1 MLEGDGGR
9 VKEIRDVRMEFE
21 TVGKLES
28 EPWGGGG
35 GGLGLGLLRIVWL
48 VSASSA
54 RIFDLRPRERQG

>member
-35 GGLGLGLLRIVWL
+35 GLGLGLLRIVWL

-54 RIFDLRPRERQG
+54 RIFEQSPRERQG